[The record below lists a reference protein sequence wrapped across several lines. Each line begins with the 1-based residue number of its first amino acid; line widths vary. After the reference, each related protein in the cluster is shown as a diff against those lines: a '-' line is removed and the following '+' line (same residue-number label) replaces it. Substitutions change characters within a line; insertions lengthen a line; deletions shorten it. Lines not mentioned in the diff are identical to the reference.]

1 MGGRAARNHAGGAET
16 DQGCA
21 DVAGAGGQGHV
32 RLRDADSGGRTQRG
46 GEGDVEAGGVD
57 GQSAVEVRRA
67 NLIIDGTIKHGV
79 ERRALDGRGQEIRE
93 VIAGLERAAGA
104 GEVDEGVVGGR
115 HRGCQVRAGAQRSL
129 GQVDEGLGPRG
140 TPSRGRIT
148 DLNRLVACLHRATRN
163 VQRTNHVAGSAVH
176 DEGEWTR
183 GSGVIDQAGIA
194 DGDGSIAVIEEPLRV
209 GVVEESRASD
219 LDDGD
224 AETRGTARRH
234 ETVTASGNIVR
245 PAGEVEITIPIGRGD
260 ILGARVTR
268 GDGDGAGGLI
278 IGIRGTA
285 FTTLGCRE
293 KGHVGGDID
302 DRPSARTRRGHV
314 QLGGSRV
321 ADDRGVDVEG
331 ASQDGQVAGD
341 RLGSIDIKDALVDV
355 AGTGGKNLPGEIER
369 TRSRLRED
377 RSANAIG
384 DVRGEGQDS
393 IAIDMRDKV
402 GIHRGVALDA
412 TPGDCVSVVTLED
425 QSAGGQRKR
434 VAGADV
440 QGLSSR
446 ARLNLHLIRRPA
458 ASQRETGGEFRRIG
472 VSGAGGRR
480 RIKGVIREGGARR
493 GGAGI
498 LDEVEIAVSGREDD
512 LATRGAARS
521 RRIIRPQ
528 PDFRIRRRG
537 DQQGHAGRAIGHA
550 SGQGHDLE
558 KG

>member
-1 MGGRAARNHAGGAET
+1 M
-16 DQGCA
+16 
-21 DVAGAGGQGHV
+21 
-32 RLRDADSGGRTQRG
+32 
-46 GEGDVEAGGVD
+46 
-57 GQSAVEVRRA
+57 
-67 NLIIDGTIKHGV
+67 
-79 ERRALDGRGQEIRE
+79 
-93 VIAGLERAAGA
+93 
-104 GEVDEGVVGGR
+104 
-115 HRGCQVRAGAQRSL
+115 
-129 GQVDEGLGPRG
+129 
-140 TPSRGRIT
+140 
-148 DLNRLVACLHRATRN
+148 
-163 VQRTNHVAGSAVH
+163 
-176 DEGEWTR
+176 
-183 GSGVIDQAGIA
+183 
-194 DGDGSIAVIEEPLRV
+194 
-209 GVVEESRASD
+209 VEESRASD

-224 AETRGTARRH
+224 AETSGTARRH

-245 PAGEVEITIPIGRGD
+245 PAGEVEITIPIGRSD
-260 ILGARVTR
+260 VLGAAITR
-268 GDGDGAGGLI
+268 GDGHGTSGLI

-285 FTTLGCRE
+285 FATLGRRE

-302 DRPSARTRRGHV
+302 DRPSSRTRRGHV

-341 RLGSIDIKDALVDV
+341 RLVGIDIKDALVDI
-355 AGTGGKNLPGEIER
+355 AGAGGEDLTGEIER
-369 TRSRLRED
+369 ARPRLRED
-377 RSANAIG
+377 GSADAIG

-393 IAIDMRDKV
+393 VAIDMRDKV

-412 TPGDCVSVVTLED
+412 TPGDRVSVVTLED

-434 VAGADV
+434 VPGADV

-446 ARLNLHLIRRPA
+446 ARLDLHLIRRPA
-458 ASQRETGGEFRRIG
+458 AGQREAGGEFWRVG
-472 VSGAGGRR
+472 VGGAGGRC

-498 LDEVEIAVSGREDD
+498 LDEVEVAVSGREDD
-512 LATRGAARS
+512 LATRGATGS

-558 KG
+558 KGRSVGVDGQRVGT